1 MYSFLSGLYKHLTR
15 REAYYIVIIGL
26 DNAGKTTL
34 LERIKSIFL
43 GVPGLPPERI
53 APTVGLNI
61 GRIDIGGARINFQDL
76 GGQTDLQSI
85 WERYYRECHAI
96 VFVVDSSDPE
106 RIEECRD
113 ALEKV
118 IMDDTVE
125 GIPVLM
131 LANKQDV
138 PTALKLESIKEIF
151 NQIAER
157 LGARDSRVLPISA
170 LEGNGVKDAV
180 DWLFL
185 RVQRNKVNKPPII
198 ISQ

>member
-1 MYSFLSGLYKHLTR
+1 M
-15 REAYYIVIIGL
+15 
-26 DNAGKTTL
+26 
-34 LERIKSIFL
+34 
-43 GVPGLPPERI
+43 
-53 APTVGLNI
+53 
-61 GRIDIGGARINFQDL
+61 
-76 GGQTDLQSI
+76 QSI

-113 ALEKV
+113 ALGKSQIWRCQHSCLCITWTGLIKNLDLLFLLQIEKV
-118 IMDDTVE
+118 ITDDTVE

-170 LEGNGVKDAV
+170 LEGYTCPCILCYGVSSGCISHLDTNQLFSIVAV
-180 DWLFL
+180 
-185 RVQRNKVNKPPII
+185 
-198 ISQ
+198 

>member
-1 MYSFLSGLYKHLTR
+1 
-15 REAYYIVIIGL
+15 
-26 DNAGKTTL
+26 TL

-151 NQIAER
+151 NKIAER

-185 RVQRNKVNKPPII
+185 RVQRNKVNRPPII